1 MAIERKK
8 VVQKQEIKKPVS
20 TGKKLKKSF
29 NFAQL
34 PDAIVD
40 GRFICEIGSKVIVE
54 RSKSGKNFLS
64 ICTIYEISE
73 KGYVSTFDET
83 IEQYF
88 TFSLEQPPKV
98 LKVYT

>member
-8 VVQKQEIKKPVS
+8 VVQKQEVKKVIS
-20 TGKKLKKSF
+20 TGKKLKKNF

-40 GRFICEIGSKVIVE
+40 GKFICETGSKVIVE
-54 RSKSGKNFLS
+54 RSKNGKNFLS
-64 ICTIYEISE
+64 ICTIYEISD

-98 LKVYT
+98 LKIYN